1 MYLCITGFL
10 PDDADDDS
18 LKYELNV
25 SSEFEEAVMEILGWK
40 SLVAEADGELP
51 LTKEQARQIASAIKE
66 SLPDDLDMFIGVQ
79 A

>member
-25 SSEFEEAVMEILGWK
+25 SSEFEQAVMEILGWK
-40 SLVAEADGELP
+40 SLAAEADGELP

>member
-1 MYLCITGFL
+1 MYLSITGFL

-25 SSEFEEAVMEILGWK
+25 SSEFEQAVMEILGWK
-40 SLVAEADGELP
+40 SLAAEADGELP